1 MKIFKSKKATEVV
14 TDWGPW
20 MFFVIAVGII
30 GIFIVKIA
38 DINIAEGARIPP
50 DIEQELILAA
60 RFYNSD
66 DCFAYVDDVGRVH
79 PGVIDESKFTQ
90 ETLDRCFPPSDVKY
104 SYSLL
109 LNLEPFDSEYTE
121 GTRSSL
127 TTFNWGPGFVKKVVL
142 EDIFVIFN
150 DEKLPGKLR
159 INIKN
164 VE

>member
-1 MKIFKSKKATEVV
+1 M
-14 TDWGPW
+14 
-20 MFFVIAVGII
+20 
-30 GIFIVKIA
+30 
-38 DINIAEGARIPP
+38 
-50 DIEQELILAA
+50 AA

-66 DCFAYVDDVGRVH
+66 DCFADVDDVGRVH

-90 ETLDRCFPPSDVKY
+90 DIIDTCFPESDVKY
-104 SYSLL
+104 AYSLL
-109 LNLEPFDSEYTE
+109 LNLEPFDSEYTA
-121 GTRSSL
+121 GTRDSIK
-127 TTFNWGPGFVKKVVL
+127 TFNWGPGFVKKVVL